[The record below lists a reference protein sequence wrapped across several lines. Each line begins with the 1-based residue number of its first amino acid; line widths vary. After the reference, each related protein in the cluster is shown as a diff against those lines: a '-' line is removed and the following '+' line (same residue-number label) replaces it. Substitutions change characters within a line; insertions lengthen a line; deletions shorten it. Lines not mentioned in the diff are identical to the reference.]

1 MFGFLIKIHR
11 LFTFIFS
18 NNTAPKKNPSSGSRR
33 KGQNYNQIS
42 KIVEKIFLWNIQGD
56 DRAQKKYHHEL
67 TAHDGIGL
75 TSNVSVRT
83 NCQRLLARERPETHS
98 ELRRV
103 VCEMFLVGISFLIV
117 CGAKI
122 GFFSSTRP
130 SNIRLKDFLYV
141 QKKRRPCRALL
152 AK

>member
-18 NNTAPKKNPSSGSRR
+18 NNTAPKKTPSSGSRR

-42 KIVEKIFLWNIQGD
+42 KKVEKFFSCVIFKGMIEHK
-56 DRAQKKYHHEL
+56 KKYHHEL

-83 NCQRLLARERPETHS
+83 NCQRLLARERPETHFL
-98 ELRRV
+98 LRWV
-103 VCEMFLVGISFLIV
+103 MNEMFFGRHQ
-117 CGAKI
+117 
-122 GFFSSTRP
+122 FFTCFRGQ
-130 SNIRLKDFLYV
+130 N
-141 QKKRRPCRALL
+141 RAFFPLQGPR
-152 AK
+152 K

>member
-18 NNTAPKKNPSSGSRR
+18 NNTAPKKTPSSGSRR

-42 KIVEKIFLWNIQGD
+42 KKVGKIFSCVIFKGMIEHK
-56 DRAQKKYHHEL
+56 KKYHHEL

-117 CGAKI
+117 FGAKI
-122 GFFSSTRP
+122 GLFS
-130 SNIRLKDFLYV
+130 LY
-141 QKKRRPCRALL
+141 KALEKE
-152 AK
+152 A